1 MEEESLNRR
10 AFARNILIG
19 AGQLTVLP
27 SSVEVFAATADT
39 TLSDQAKKDA
49 LTVRLGKTIEIARSR
64 TRCWFPSVH
73 QFPNKDLIV
82 AMSTHADK
90 VDPEGGYREA
100 YSLSQDGGT
109 TWSKKY
115 DVETLRGVW
124 SELPGPDGSIWG
136 LSGHIVGQEDDRNF
150 LFFRTQLF
158 GPGQN
163 ISDSGIKIEQRRD
176 VRLHVSKPVQGLMFT
191 GSILPSRNG
200 SLIACV
206 YSRTKEAPRYYQLA
220 IARSEDDGHTWRE
233 ESIIASVGKDAE
245 PLPGMGKDGP
255 CEAGL
260 VRLKD
265 GRLFVIYR
273 TGSDGYLGVAWSS
286 DEGNSWT
293 PPTLIPI
300 KGVLPRV
307 RLLSNGVLACSTGRP
322 GPVTMMFSADGTGKS
337 WSQETPIF
345 SEMSTRYTEFL
356 ELAPGNLFLVYDS
369 VPYGWKEIPSDDQ
382 KSQNVIYGT
391 YLDVELNN

>member
-1 MEEESLNRR
+1 M
-10 AFARNILIG
+10 
-19 AGQLTVLP
+19 LP
-27 SSVEVFAATADT
+27 SSAELFAAGAGSPQAGPARKAA
-39 TLSDQAKKDA
+39 LS
-49 LTVRLGKTIEIARSR
+49 VHLGKTIEIARSR
-64 TRCWFPSVH
+64 DRCWFPSVH
-73 QFPNKDLIV
+73 QFPNNDLIV

-100 YSLSQDGGT
+100 YSLSQDSGA
-109 TWSKKY
+109 TWSKRY
-115 DVETLRGVW
+115 DVDTLRGVW
-124 SELPGPDGSIWG
+124 SEAPGHDGSIWG
-136 LSGHIVGQEDDRNF
+136 LSGHIVGQEGDQD
-150 LFFRTQLF
+150 FFFARTRLS
-158 GPGQN
+158 GRGKNVPG
-163 ISDSGIKIEQRRD
+163 SEIKIDQRRD
-176 VRLHVSKPVQGLMFT
+176 IRLHVSKPVQGLMFT
-191 GSILPSRNG
+191 GSILPSRNN
-200 SLIACV
+200 SQIACV
-206 YSRTKEAPRYYQLA
+206 YSRTREASRYYQLA
-220 IARSEDDGHTWRE
+220 IARSEDHGQTWRE

-245 PLPGMGKDGP
+245 PLQGMGKDGP

-286 DEGNSWT
+286 DEGESWT

-322 GPVTMMFSADGTGKS
+322 GPVTMMFSTDGTGRS
-337 WSQETPIF
+337 WSHETPIF

-356 ELAPGNLFLVYDS
+356 ELAPGKLFLVYDS
-369 VPYGWKEIPSDDQ
+369 VPYGWKEIPAGDQ

-391 YLDVELNN
+391 YLDVELHI